1 MQNLEASEEEFWL
14 DMGSFNDLNDC
25 SNFIKTIETRQNF
38 MIGSP
43 EEIAWR
49 NKWIS
54 KESLKELQK
63 NIKTAMEII

>member
-1 MQNLEASEEEFWL
+1 
-14 DMGSFNDLNDC
+14 
-25 SNFIKTIETRQNF
+25 

-54 KESLKELQK
+54 SKKLKNLSK
-63 NIKTAMEII
+63 NYKNDYGKYLENISS